1 MSIVWVICEKQFA
14 VDAIDDFVNVKV
26 SNMQGQSHAFKT
38 PVRGDP
44 VGVSA
49 D

>member
-1 MSIVWVICEKQFA
+1 MSIVWVICKKQFA

-26 SNMQGQSHAFKT
+26 SMRGQSHAFKT